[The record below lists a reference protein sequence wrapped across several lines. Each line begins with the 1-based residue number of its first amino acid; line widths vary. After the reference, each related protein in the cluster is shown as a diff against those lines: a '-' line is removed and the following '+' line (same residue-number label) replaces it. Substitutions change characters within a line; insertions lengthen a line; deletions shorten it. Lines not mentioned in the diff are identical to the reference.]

1 MARPLHSADALA
13 LPPGGRSPGRRLP
26 MAVGLVVVGLG
37 NVGSSLLAGIEAA
50 RAHLVHPW
58 GTLAEAGGTART
70 AGQGGPE
77 PLRARVPLAELSEL
91 VLGAFEVRDDDA
103 YHAALRAGLLD
114 RSLVDE
120 LRPRL
125 RQIRAMSGA
134 RHAPTRRHLA
144 DALAED
150 LRGFLEH
157 GGCQRGIV
165 VCTAPGLREVAGK
178 PPFTAQEL
186 WTALE
191 KSDADVTPGLVY
203 AAAAA
208 QAGCSFVAAAH
219 DAALQAPGIAAL
231 FAEAGQPVAGVGL
244 LTPDVALR
252 EAVSQV
258 LGAEALG
265 VVGSTSL
272 STRVEEHGARLWG
285 GPDRTQEMAL
295 ASAWA
300 GGAFELSIELR
311 GELALHLAARALDA
325 ALLLDLAAR
334 AGRSGAQ
341 DWMNAFFAEPIAQV
355 APREAKRKTLAE
367 RRALMNAEFPALA
380 AAASES
386 SEAA

>member
-1 MARPLHSADALA
+1 
-13 LPPGGRSPGRRLP
+13 

-58 GTLAEAGGTART
+58 GTLVEAGGTART
-70 AGQGGPE
+70 AEHGGPE

-91 VLGAFEVRDDDA
+91 VLGAFELRDDDA
-103 YHAALRAGLLD
+103 YHATVRAGLLD

-125 RQIRAMSGA
+125 RQIRAMAGA

-144 DALAED
+144 DALSED

-165 VCTAPGLREVAGK
+165 VCTAPGLGEVAGK
-178 PPFTAQEL
+178 PPFTAQEF
-186 WTALE
+186 WTTLE
-191 KSDADVTPGLVY
+191 KSDGDVTPGLVY

-208 QAGCSFVAAAH
+208 QAGCSFVAASP

-231 FAEAGQPVAGVGL
+231 FAEAGLPVAGVGL
-244 LTPDVALR
+244 LTPDLALR
-252 EAVSQV
+252 EAVAQL

-265 VVGSTSL
+265 VIGTTSL
-272 STRVEEHGARLWG
+272 STGVEERGARLWG

-311 GELALHLAARALDA
+311 GQVALHLAARGLDA
-325 ALLLDLAAR
+325 ALLVDLAAR
-334 AGRSGAQ
+334 AGRTGAQ
-341 DWMNAFFAEPIAQV
+341 GFMDALFSAPILPD
-355 APREAKRKTLAE
+355 APREAQPATLAE
-367 RRALMNAEFPALA
+367 RRARLHAELPLLADSAQSGTA
-380 AAASES
+380 AA
-386 SEAA
+386 